1 MEHGK
6 RGGEYLL
13 VHGFHIPVVSV
24 RKVDGKVSERNLA
37 GTDSQQNGREM
48 YGKSELSLSTAQ
60 MAGRFLR
67 YLSTKDSPVE
77 SVFLKPESASVSA
90 SISMLHAS

>member
-1 MEHGK
+1 MKGILQELIRNK
-6 RGGEYLL
+6 MAEK
-13 VHGFHIPVVSV
+13 V
-24 RKVDGKVSERNLA
+24 R
-37 GTDSQQNGREM
+37 M
-48 YGKSELSLSTAQ
+48 YGRSELSLSTAQ

-77 SVFLKPESASVSA
+77 SVSLKPESASVSA